1 MPLRKESGSG
11 ADQRQGV
18 VRSNKSDQQ
27 PCTCDS
33 DSEEPAAGST
43 LCANVR
49 ETGSPVEFNVEGGGV
64 MMHDPLSQKNAGR
77 RFLGNGRST

>member
-1 MPLRKESGSG
+1 MHANSKLIFEKHAVPFFHPH
-11 ADQRQGV
+11 QRVLEIGPDAIP
-18 VRSNKSDQQ
+18 S
-27 PCTCDS
+27 
-33 DSEEPAAGST
+33 A

-77 RFLGNGRST
+77 RFLGNGRSA